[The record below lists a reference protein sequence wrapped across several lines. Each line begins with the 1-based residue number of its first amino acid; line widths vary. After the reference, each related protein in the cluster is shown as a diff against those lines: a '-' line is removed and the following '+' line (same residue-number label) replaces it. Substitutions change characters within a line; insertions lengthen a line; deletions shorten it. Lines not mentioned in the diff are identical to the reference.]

1 MTDTRITREE
11 VARVARLA
19 RLALSDNEL
28 DALRDD
34 LDAILGYVEKLAE
47 LDVSEVEPTTHAIPL
62 EMPVRQDEVVQT
74 LSRDEVLSNAP
85 QVEEGMFKVPTILE
99 GGN

>member
-1 MTDTRITREE
+1 MTHTRITREE
-11 VARVARLA
+11 VHHVARLA
-19 RLALSDNEL
+19 RLALEEHEL

-34 LDAILGYVEKLAE
+34 LNAILEYVAKLSE

-62 EMPVRQDEVVQT
+62 DMPTREDAVVST
-74 LSRDEVLSNAP
+74 LSRKDVLHNAP
-85 QVEEGMFKVPTILE
+85 STQEGMFRVPTILE

>member
-1 MTDTRITREE
+1 MTDTRITRDE

-19 RLALSDNEL
+19 RLALSDDEL
-28 DALRDD
+28 NALRDD
-34 LDAILGYVEKLAE
+34 LDAILGYVAKLSE

-62 EMPVRQDEVVQT
+62 EMPTRRDEVVQT

-85 QVEEGMFKVPTILE
+85 SAEDGMFKVPTILE